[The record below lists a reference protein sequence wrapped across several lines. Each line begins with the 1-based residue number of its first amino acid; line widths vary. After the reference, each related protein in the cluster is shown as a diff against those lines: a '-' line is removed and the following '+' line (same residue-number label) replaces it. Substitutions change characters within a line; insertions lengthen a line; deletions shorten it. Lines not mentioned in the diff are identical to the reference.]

1 MERPGILISGSPEG
15 CESYIQAIAAAGGAP
30 VGVYCPALDMRY
42 DGLLLA
48 GGGDVE
54 PSRFGQENAGSAEI
68 DLARDDAELALA
80 KAYLEAG
87 KPILGICRGHQV
99 LNIALGGTLIQD
111 LGTVGNLFHQKLPE
125 AKEDKLHPVRCGEN
139 SLLYRL
145 YGPLAMVNSF
155 HHQAV
160 DHLGQGLKA
169 TAWSEGGIVE
179 AMEHETLPIIS
190 VQFHPERMSYEK
202 RRADAVDG
210 RFLFEE
216 FIALCKE
223 YRTKE
228 RSAPG
233 R

>member
-1 MERPGILISGSPEG
+1 MHFLRISPV
-15 CESYIQAIAAAGGAP
+15 IAVVGA
-30 VGVYCPALDMRY
+30 D
-42 DGLLLA
+42 
-48 GGGDVE
+48 
-54 PSRFGQENAGSAEI
+54 
-68 DLARDDAELALA
+68 
-80 KAYLEAG
+80 
-87 KPILGICRGHQV
+87 
-99 LNIALGGTLIQD
+99 D
-111 LGTVGNLFHQKLPE
+111 LGLDPQSYRAPIRPVGNLFHQKLPE

-160 DHLGQGLKA
+160 DRLGQGLKA